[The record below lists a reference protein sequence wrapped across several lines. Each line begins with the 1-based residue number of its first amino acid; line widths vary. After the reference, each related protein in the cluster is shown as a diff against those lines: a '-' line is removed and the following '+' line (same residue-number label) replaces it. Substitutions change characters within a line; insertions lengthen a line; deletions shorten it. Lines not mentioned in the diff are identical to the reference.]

1 MECQVCSERLTAF
14 LDDELIRSEIEEIEV
29 HLGTCNRCREEYES
43 LLQSWELVDSQASFL
58 ELAPPRW
65 AGIESRISGY
75 SPAFWDFRW
84 LFAPGWA
91 MAVATLL
98 LLLVTVPM
106 YYAASGEQAD
116 LNRMFMAFIA
126 ERDRQEMIHEGIFE
140 AEPVGWVSYNPFVTR
155 SDSGG
160 RNPFTGE

>member
-1 MECQVCSERLTAF
+1 MECQVCSERLSAF
-14 LDDELIRSEIEEIEV
+14 LDDELTRSEFEEIEV
-29 HLGTCNRCREEYES
+29 HLGSCGRCRGEYES
-43 LLQSWELVDSQASFL
+43 LLHSWELVASQVPPL
-58 ELAPPRW
+58 EVEPPRW
-65 AGIESRISGY
+65 AEIESRISG
-75 SPAFWDFRW
+75 SSRGFWDFRW

-98 LLLVTVPM
+98 LLLVSVPM